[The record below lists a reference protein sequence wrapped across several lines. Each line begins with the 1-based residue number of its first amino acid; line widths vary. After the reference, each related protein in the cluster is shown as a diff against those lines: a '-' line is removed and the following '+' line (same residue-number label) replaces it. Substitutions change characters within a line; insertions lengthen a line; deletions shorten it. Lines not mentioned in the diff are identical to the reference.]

1 MLDKLFVPTI
11 FKPFVRTFDV
21 LFASLIAGPLVVV
34 YWLSTWKLCD
44 SFIRPDN
51 PTISA
56 VISFVIGLC
65 GQLIV
70 MFYQAEIG
78 KLLTFEK
85 LKFVNLMLTKGFAL
99 VLALTCILLWR
110 GVWMFLDLISA
121 NDNFSM
127 TCNVVLNLVILMVTK
142 TIRNSSSTPFVVTT
156 DQFDNEYQIST
167 YFKRVVSDLGKHH
180 MTLNSRLTF
189 K

>member
-34 YWLSTWKLCD
+34 YWLSAWKLCD

-85 LKFVNLMLTKGFAL
+85 LKFVNLMLSKGFAL

-110 GVWMFLDLISA
+110 GMWMFLDLISA

-127 TCNVVLNLVILMVTK
+127 ICSVVLNLVILMVTK
-142 TIRNSSSTPFVVTT
+142 TIRNASSTPFVVTT
-156 DQFDNEYQIST
+156 DQLDNEYQITT
-167 YFKRVVSDLGKHH
+167 YFKRVVRDLGIHH
-180 MTLNSRLTF
+180 TMPKNS
-189 K
+189 